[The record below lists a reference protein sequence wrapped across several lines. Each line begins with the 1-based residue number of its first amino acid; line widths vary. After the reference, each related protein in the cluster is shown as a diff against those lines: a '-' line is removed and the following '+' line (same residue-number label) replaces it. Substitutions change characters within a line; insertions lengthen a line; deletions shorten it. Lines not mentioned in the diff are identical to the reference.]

1 MSKKELIQIRVSE
14 DEKLKIEQILKE
26 KISKFN
32 KGK

>member
-14 DEKLKIEQILKE
+14 DEKLKIKKTIYK
-26 KISKFN
+26 N